1 MVLPNSPGRHPSGNR
16 GSSPAPIVNFL
27 RRSFAERVGHFP
39 LMIFPECFESLHHGR
54 NDRQVTIAANSSAR
68 FDFAEFLPITVGHIA
83 DRVSEHA
90 AEETLKVSRIH
101 RVGDFGEISA
111 DLLLRFHLSLGVGS
125 SSSASK
131 ITR

>member
-1 MVLPNSPGRHPSGNR
+1 
-16 GSSPAPIVNFL
+16 
-27 RRSFAERVGHFP
+27 
-39 LMIFPECFESLHHGR
+39 MIFPDCFEILHHGR
-54 NDRQVTIAANSSAR
+54 NDGEVTIAIQPAAR
-68 FDFAEFLPITVGHIA
+68 FDFAEFIPIAVGHIA